1 MADIAVLFRN
11 GPHAL
16 ATKIRYALKCSDVAV
31 QVTKTPIQIPVA
43 RLSPILLDIGM
54 FRPSIT
60 LTGIVDGSSVNTNTT
75 KTGGDSV
82 IDFEGMEIIPHT
94 NKHVATTLTAASGT
108 GVTCSVANVNGLQV
122 GYSIIINGDTSN
134 PRTIS
139 SIAPAKGNPDLAVRP
154 GNITVTSGFQ
164 SNYANASVVE
174 HTGQTL
180 NYYIPYK
187 NKLEDHIYTLVAEND
202 INLELEVGAAE
213 HHELLTHT
221 HGSGSHTHGS
231 TGGGIYQ
238 VAIQQARFQLNAAK
252 EDRWDFTMQ
261 LVSRSREG
269 YL

>member
-1 MADIAVLFRN
+1 MADIAVLLRS
-11 GPHAL
+11 GPHRAS
-16 ATKIRYALKCSDVAV
+16 TTTRYALKCSDIAI
-31 QVTKTPIQIPVA
+31 QVTKTPIQIPMPV
-43 RLSPILLDIGM
+43 LPPQLIDIGM

-60 LTGIVDGSSVNTNTT
+60 LTGIVDNAAVNTNVT
-75 KTGGDSV
+75 KAGGDSV
-82 IDFEGMEIIPHT
+82 LDFEGMEIIPHT
-94 NKHVATTLTAASGT
+94 NPHVETTVAAGASQNATAVS
-108 GVTCSVANVNGLQV
+108 VTSTDGLQP
-122 GYSIIINGDTSN
+122 GY
-134 PRTIS
+134 
-139 SIAPAKGNPDLAVRP
+139 
-154 GNITVTSGFQ
+154 
-164 SNYANASVVE
+164 VVE
-174 HTGQTL
+174 IDGNTQTIAAVTTEEKSPTNAGSITINALQSGVNTGALVYHAGQTL